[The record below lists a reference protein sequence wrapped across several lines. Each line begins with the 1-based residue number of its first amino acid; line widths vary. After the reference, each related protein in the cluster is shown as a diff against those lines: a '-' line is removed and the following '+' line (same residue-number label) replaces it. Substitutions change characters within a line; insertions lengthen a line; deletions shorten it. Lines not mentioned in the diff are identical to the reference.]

1 MTPQQQKWI
10 VDHMGHTLDVHN
22 IHYRCTSDIIERA
35 DIAKLLMLMD
45 RKQVGY
51 FKNKKLEEISLEG
64 NSLAAVL
71 YYITQRTM
79 KIYPIYVTNFDN
91 IPNFTW
97 HIFLFSCTHTSH

>member
-64 NSLAAVL
+64 
-71 YYITQRTM
+71 
-79 KIYPIYVTNFDN
+79 K
-91 IPNFTW
+91 
-97 HIFLFSCTHTSH
+97 C

>member
-64 NSLAAVL
+64 KNLTTVL
-71 YYITQRTM
+71 CCITPSTIKHFHM
-79 KIYPIYVTNFDN
+79 YVTNYFF
-91 IPNFTW
+91 IYA
-97 HIFLFSCTHTSH
+97 ILLI